1 MLISYSKMKN
11 SSGGSFNKLK
21 PGLYSS
27 EIVEVKTPEGYCDG
41 EAFEL
46 IYRLTDDKT
55 GTIYD
60 KTEVFFNDT
69 ENPRTAALLDGFTQN
84 GVQIAETDDFV
95 GIKEQV
101 TLQYAINK
109 GRRFLNIVERTFVG
123 KN

>member
-1 MLISYSKMKN
+1 MIVSYGKTKN
-11 SSGGSFNKLK
+11 SSAKSDKLK

-27 EIVEVKTPEGYCDG
+27 EIVEVRTPEGYCDG

-69 ENPRTAALLDGFTQN
+69 ENPRTAALLDGFAQN
-84 GVQIAETDDFV
+84 GVQIAETDNFV
-95 GIKEQV
+95 GIKEIV
-101 TLQYAINK
+101 TLKYSINK
-109 GRRFLNIVERTFVG
+109 GRSFLNIVERTFVG